1 MSYICFRGKFMNGI
15 EQAAFAALEKK
26 HYKIIKANMTDD
38 TFEFVSFDG
47 EPDLTGECHLDMEHG
62 FRALWES
69 YVRTG
74 NVFHEDVA
82 DFCEY
87 VNVDFVS
94 EFMRRY
100 GGSEPFEMDFRYLV
114 GEELHPVH
122 MMILAAEDY
131 ANDHQSIYIFLQNVG
146 AKMREDYVR
155 FDDLL
160 RGLSENYEAIYYVD
174 FDQDTIK
181 PFRLNATIEKQF
193 GKFFRSGPTYAAA
206 VNSYIDRVV
215 LEQDREEMH
224 MVMKYEYLKEQL
236 KHARSF
242 THEYRL
248 ERNGREY
255 VYRFKI
261 ANMEGIGELHKA
273 VLGFADVSSIHNI
286 RFKFYKSDNKLLIVD
301 NDQKQLDALREILS
315 GKYEVFT
322 AHNGKEALEILEHS
336 YREIALVI
344 TSLRMPVMDGYEL
357 IRQMKQIR
365 LYQNIPVVASIETG
379 IWDAKHRDEI
389 ETVCIDTGATDVF
402 LKPYHEKIVSNR
414 VQSLIHLQEST
425 NMLNTLERD
434 SLTGLYAKEFFYRRV
449 EKYLKENPDGDYL
462 MWVTDID
469 GLKIINE
476 KYGIDMGNEILIMQS
491 SGGGEMEDFI
501 LGGRIEGDKL
511 AALVKESALDII
523 REISQKP
530 DVGFDFPVPN
540 VVIRHGIYHI
550 RKGSSLPVQ
559 GMYDRALLALQKIK
573 DTYGVYLAEY
583 DDVMREDLLRQRQ
596 VAENAESALK
606 EHQFVVYYQPKY
618 DLRGQKTSG
627 AEALIRWIHPTLGFM
642 NPGVFVPLFEQNGFI
657 TKLDFYVWEE
667 VCLALKEWKDN
678 GMRMVPISVNV
689 SRRDFEVE
697 DLVEKVIAIVDRYG
711 IDHSFFHIELTESS
725 YSDNPQQIA
734 QTIKKFHDSGFVVE
748 LDDFGA
754 GYSSMSALS
763 ELELDVMK
771 LDMSIIRND
780 DPTSDKSV
788 LEFSMQL
795 AKMMKLK
802 TVAEGVETAEQ
813 VARITSLGGDFI
825 QGFYYSRPLPKDQ
838 FEQYLK
844 DEDQNEVRC

>member
-1 MSYICFRGKFMNGI
+1 M
-15 EQAAFAALEKK
+15 
-26 HYKIIKANMTDD
+26 
-38 TFEFVSFDG
+38 
-47 EPDLTGECHLDMEHG
+47 
-62 FRALWES
+62 
-69 YVRTG
+69 
-74 NVFHEDVA
+74 
-82 DFCEY
+82 
-87 VNVDFVS
+87 
-94 EFMRRY
+94 
-100 GGSEPFEMDFRYLV
+100 
-114 GEELHPVH
+114 
-122 MMILAAEDY
+122 
-131 ANDHQSIYIFLQNVG
+131 
-146 AKMREDYVR
+146 
-155 FDDLL
+155 
-160 RGLSENYEAIYYVD
+160 
-174 FDQDTIK
+174 
-181 PFRLNATIEKQF
+181 
-193 GKFFRSGPTYAAA
+193 
-206 VNSYIDRVV
+206 
-215 LEQDREEMH
+215 
-224 MVMKYEYLKEQL
+224 
-236 KHARSF
+236 
-242 THEYRL
+242 
-248 ERNGREY
+248 
-255 VYRFKI
+255 
-261 ANMEGIGELHKA
+261 
-273 VLGFADVSSIHNI
+273 
-286 RFKFYKSDNKLLIVD
+286 
-301 NDQKQLDALREILS
+301 
-315 GKYEVFT
+315 
-322 AHNGKEALEILEHS
+322 
-336 YREIALVI
+336 I

-734 QTIKKFHDSGFVVE
+734 QTIKKFHDSGFVVD
-748 LDDFGA
+748 LDDFVA